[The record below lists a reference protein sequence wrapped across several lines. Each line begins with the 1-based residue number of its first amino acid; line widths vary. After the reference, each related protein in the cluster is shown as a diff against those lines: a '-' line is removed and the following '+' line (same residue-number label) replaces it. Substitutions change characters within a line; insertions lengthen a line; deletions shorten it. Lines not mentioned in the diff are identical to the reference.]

1 MNPARRTG
9 SLLYFLLVALAGALL
24 IELLTEN
31 GIDHLAAVWRDTG
44 HPATFA
50 YLNDLLYLPAALI
63 SIAAI
68 SRFVE
73 RKAPR
78 FILAGVLVVS
88 ALVMCFGH
96 LL

>member
-1 MNPARRTG
+1 MPRIWKVA
-9 SLLYFLLVALAGALL
+9 SWAYLLAVAILGALL

-31 GIDHLAAVWRDTG
+31 GADHLAAVRDGPG
-44 HPATFA
+44 HPGTFA
-50 YLNDLLYLPAALI
+50 YLNDRLYLPAALI
-63 SIAAI
+63 SIAII

-78 FILAGVLVVS
+78 FILTGVLFVA
-88 ALVMCFGH
+88 ALVMLFGH